1 MITRKRRS
9 DAEWQSLI
17 AQQQE
22 SGLSAFVFCKQQS
35 LSCKT
40 FYKRRQKLQQ
50 KATPAAKPDRFIK
63 IKPNSGSA
71 KLSVSTAVL
80 NHQNSRLQ
88 LGPGTDALWLAKLMK
103 ALA

>member
-1 MITRKRRS
+1 MTNRKRRS
-9 DAEWQSLI
+9 DSEWQSLI
-17 AQQQE
+17 DQQLK
-22 SGLSAFVFCKQQS
+22 SGLSAFAFCQQQS

-50 KATPAAKPDRFIK
+50 KSTLAAKPNRFIK

-71 KLSVSTAVL
+71 KLTVSTVVL
-80 NHQNSRLQ
+80 HHQNSRLQ
-88 LGPGTDALWLAKLMK
+88 LGPDTDALWLAKLMK